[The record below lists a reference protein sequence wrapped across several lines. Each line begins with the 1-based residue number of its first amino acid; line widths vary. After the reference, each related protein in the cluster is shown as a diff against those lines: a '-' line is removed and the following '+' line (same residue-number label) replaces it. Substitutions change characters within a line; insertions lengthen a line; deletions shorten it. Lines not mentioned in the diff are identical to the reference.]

1 MEQAYFVVT
10 DEDGFV
16 KDTSRNFKQLLGIKQ
31 NLGTLDE
38 MVKIDLLS
46 PLLAPQEL
54 EAQGGLECAYLE
66 TELSM
71 RKWKMA
77 IRS

>member
-16 KDTSRNFKQLLGIKQ
+16 MDTSRNFKQLLGIKQ

-38 MVKIDLLS
+38 MVKIDQLS
-46 PLLAPQEL
+46 SQLAPYL
-54 EAQGGLECAYLE
+54 HEAQGGLECGYLE

-71 RKWKMA
+71 REWKMA